1 MQKRKT
7 ISTIIELGGRKKKER
22 NYASS
27 SYEWPRFKTIFVSWP
42 RGWDNNAIFPTW
54 CENKKRKKI
63 PPRMESVRTSRKG
76 PSCTVHIVPPPSTSF
91 ILLFLIGRWTK
102 PTDPPTFPPPSRTR
116 RRDRDREISTVGEV
130 IARRHTIKVR
140 RQGGRGKNTRK
151 RFVEPG
157 AQCVFLLTVICI
169 GNNGGRLHRGR
180 YRKAISETSNGM
192 ESSRGRE
199 RRGGGRRNFW

>member
-1 MQKRKT
+1 MAT
-7 ISTIIELGGRKKKER
+7 IR
-22 NYASS
+22 
-27 SYEWPRFKTIFVSWP
+27 

-63 PPRMESVRTSRKG
+63 PPRTESVRTSRKG
-76 PSCTVHIVPPPSTSF
+76 PSCTVHIVGKIDFVPRAISPRNESFPPPSTSF

-199 RRGGGRRNFW
+199 RQGGERRNFW